1 MDRLAKT
8 RNSALSSSKNPLIDF
23 SKPDTTTEHEMKK
36 TKWTSK
42 MLFKTF
48 PTRESQ
54 KTTPQRKSYGPTTE
68 EVSQWAQS
76 LDNLLSSKYGTI
88 ALRLFM
94 KSEHCEE
101 NIEFWLACEEFRKTR
116 SRSKLRSRAKTI
128 YKEFVDAE
136 SPKQVR
142 FHQRQQSL
150 FLSIK
155 RCHAYSFRSTLPSLD
170 QLGLQHQGVPPPKPA
185 DPNTVKFQS
194 SPESSLLPDG
204 AQLVLEVPGLP
215 TLPSTMHNCC
225 RRAITFSVV
234 VFKLM
239 AGPF

>member
-1 MDRLAKT
+1 
-8 RNSALSSSKNPLIDF
+8 
-23 SKPDTTTEHEMKK
+23 
-36 TKWTSK
+36 

-136 SPKQVR
+136 SPKQINLD
-142 FHQRQQSL
+142 FNTKESLHQSL
-150 FLSIK
+150 LIP
-155 RCHAYSFRSTLPSLD
+155 T
-170 QLGLQHQGVPPPKPA
+170 
-185 DPNTVKFQS
+185 QS
-194 SPESSLLPDG
+194 SFKA
-204 AQLVLEVPGLP
+204 AQNRVYFLME
-215 TLPSTMHNCC
+215 HNSYSRFLDSQLYHQLCTI
-225 RRAITFSVV
+225 A
-234 VFKLM
+234 
-239 AGPF
+239 AGEQ